1 MSRLTQLGHF
11 LDNSIDQYDIIGAV
25 KQEKQEVPPSQIASP
40 NEGETNQEGSRVST
54 RALKE
59 YFVLRHIK
67 PIGLNPM
74 ILKAFEDVDRGD
86 FIYPSTLQTV
96 FPYSNTVIQLGE
108 KGSSLSE
115 PALLAKMI
123 DLAQLTGREKV
134 LDVGTGSGYMAAV
147 LSRCSAEIHT
157 IEYNERLV
165 FSAAKRLDK
174 LGFNTVHVHAG
185 DGAKGVLAGAPY
197 DAIFV
202 TAGTREVPQTLFDQI
217 KDGGVIV
224 VPTVIGENAEISHIV
239 RGVKYGNELHFS
251 VFYQVKFHPLISDE
265 HGGWSPQAAAKKR
278 SYDIIFDDKQPKE
291 FPKSLLVEL
300 TEKKKTAAGLE
311 ILEIFGMTLEYFTER
326 MSERGWQKEAEQLI
340 LSPDYLHAFI
350 NVTRIMDESEKN
362 KEK

>member
-1 MSRLTQLGHF
+1 M
-11 LDNSIDQYDIIGAV
+11 
-25 KQEKQEVPPSQIASP
+25 KQEKQEVLPSQIASP
-40 NEGETNQEGSRVST
+40 NERETNQEGSRVST
-54 RALKE
+54 SALRE

-67 PIGLNPM
+67 PIVVNPM

-86 FIYPSTLQTV
+86 FIYPSTLQAV

-147 LSRCSAEIHT
+147 LSRLSAEVHT
-157 IEYNERLV
+157 IEYNERLAS
-165 FSAAKRLDK
+165 SAAKRLDK
-174 LGFNTVHVHAG
+174 LGFDTVHVYVG
-185 DGAKGVLAGAPY
+185 DGAKGVLAGVPY

-202 TAGTREVPQTLFDQI
+202 TAGTREVPQKLFDQI

-224 VPTVIGENAEISHIV
+224 VPTVIGENAEILHIV
-239 RGVKYGNELHFS
+239 RGIKHGNELHLS
-251 VFYQVKFHPLISDE
+251 VFYQVTFHPLVSDE

-291 FPKSLLVEL
+291 FPKPQLVEL
-300 TEKKKTAAGLE
+300 TEEKKRAAGLE
-311 ILEIFGMTLEYFTER
+311 ILEIFGMTLQDFINR
-326 MSERGWQKEAEQLI
+326 MSERGWKKEEEQLI
-340 LSPDYLHAFI
+340 LSPDYLHTFI
-350 NVTRIMDESEKN
+350 NATRIMDGSKEN
-362 KEK
+362 KGR